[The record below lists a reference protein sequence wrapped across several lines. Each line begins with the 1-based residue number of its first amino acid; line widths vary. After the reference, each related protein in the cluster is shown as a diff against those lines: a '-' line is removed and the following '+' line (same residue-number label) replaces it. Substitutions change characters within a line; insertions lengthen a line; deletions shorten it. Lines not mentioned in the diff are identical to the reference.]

1 MLKKVINQSIENY
14 IVTYDKKYIN
24 NVLKYRDEIEPLTK
38 TINLFLIDIPKVI
51 IKKITMSINN
61 FDFFNKCN
69 KQVHYVNFIFVF
81 TVYDG
86 KRFSMTV
93 GFSYKNYNNIDN
105 YRKYSLLW
113 NSSCHPLNMKKDS
126 MDHWR
131 NLQAYQFLNEMYG

>member
-61 FDFFNKCN
+61 FDFFK
-69 KQVHYVNFIFVF
+69 H
-81 TVYDG
+81 
-86 KRFSMTV
+86 
-93 GFSYKNYNNIDN
+93 
-105 YRKYSLLW
+105 
-113 NSSCHPLNMKKDS
+113 
-126 MDHWR
+126 
-131 NLQAYQFLNEMYG
+131 